1 MSFIISLLAA
11 TCQRT
16 GERFAISQKLHS
28 LSKTSYCLFAFQSA
42 FKKQCHFQCIFNT
55 IWKYFQYY
63 FKVFSILFQSI
74 FFRYHLKV
82 FSAPLQTLPSFT
94 FASFCKIS
102 SPQLLEVGKMWYLG
116 FELQYGSW
124 GSRSWKLEGFPRF
137 FFRIFQGFFSIMQ
150 STSSFQGC
158 HFQTDWVDHMI
169 SLLCQLHFS
178 QFAANRI
185 RALITKSQFKVT
197 FQEIGEEVDWQSWC
211 KAGASH

>member
-137 FFRIFQGFFSIMQ
+137 FFQDFPRFFFHYAI
-150 STSSFQGC
+150 
-158 HFQTDWVDHMI
+158 H
-169 SLLCQLHFS
+169 LLFPRLPFPNWLSWSHDQPPLS
-178 QFAANRI
+178 
-185 RALITKSQFKVT
+185 VT
-197 FQEIGEEVDWQSWC
+197 FLPICRKLNQGPNHEITVQSDIPR
-211 KAGASH
+211 KVKK